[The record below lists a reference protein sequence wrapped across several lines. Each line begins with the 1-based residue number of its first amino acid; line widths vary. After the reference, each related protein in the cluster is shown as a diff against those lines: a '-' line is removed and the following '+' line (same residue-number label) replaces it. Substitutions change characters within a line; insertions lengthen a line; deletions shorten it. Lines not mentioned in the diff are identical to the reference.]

1 MTISVCNASYT
12 AARSGSAGAV
22 PAEPPASEG
31 RPQHRVQ
38 RGQAQEHQAQQ
49 KGEVIGHAEQ
59 RIADGARPLHSRA
72 EVVQRQ
78 GHTELEQGA
87 VSKQGV
93 VVEPEEASWRLC
105 RVRRGR
111 SRDVSRRAARTATWN
126 TVQPTWPPHDQ
137 DTSWIAKGKSGRVT
151 VRVSRFSGR
160 GSTAVCAA
168 HTASWTRQRP
178 PTTAIRRPSDSI
190 SWGPLKLVKM
200 RYSLHALTVMVART
214 RVKARKREHRQRRL

>member
-1 MTISVCNASYT
+1 MTISVYNASVMYSYM
-12 AARSGSAGAV
+12 AARSSSVGAA

-38 RGQAQEHQAQQ
+38 QGQAQEHQVQQ

-59 RIADGARPLHSRA
+59 CIADGARPLHARA

-78 GHTELEQGA
+78 GHTELEQDA
-87 VSKQGV
+87 VPKQGV
-93 VVEPEEASWRLC
+93 VVEPKASWRLC

-151 VRVSRFSGR
+151 V
-160 GSTAVCAA
+160 
-168 HTASWTRQRP
+168 
-178 PTTAIRRPSDSI
+178 
-190 SWGPLKLVKM
+190 
-200 RYSLHALTVMVART
+200 
-214 RVKARKREHRQRRL
+214 